1 MTIAEAVTKI
11 DALTVELSFTRNL
24 VDDLMR
30 IISSLEVER
39 DDWRA
44 RYEAVK

>member
-11 DALTVELSFTRNL
+11 DALTVELKFTRNL

-30 IISSLEVER
+30 IMASLEVER

-44 RYEAVK
+44 RYEAAR

>member
-11 DALTVELSFTRNL
+11 DALTVDMKVTRNL
-24 VDDLMR
+24 VDALMR
-30 IISSLEVER
+30 IIASLEVER

-44 RYEAVK
+44 RYEAAR